1 MTGHGRRRPPASPR
15 HHVGGAPSTPSTP
28 PPAPRRRAGD
38 DLHGRQREDVV
49 GAGGGHYATVST
61 ATDTV
66 KRTAGAA
73 GARSRG
79 AGTGA
84 SSRRKRRPACDM
96 GFTHL
101 GRDSV
106 RAATELV
113 AACRDGERTLP
124 AGIISRYH
132 PSSSCICRRP
142 DCFYEFFRA
151 ATKDGERRNCHSCPA
166 AGRAEK
172 RWYKVPPGDGGGT
185 GKWQCHACYKR
196 ELAERDETGGTSS
209 NGPAVILL
217 DPPLQHPMKKVRE
230 EVEGSVAAGN
240 VVYWEDVYLRLA
252 EERKAVF
259 GQETSSKYGRDIVRK
274 MFYAIS
280 EAGGSKARVV
290 SEEGDT
296 IGVDGRERILC
307 LLPNDL
313 RDDLILKIVVET
325 REAAKKEGKSA
336 LERALKRAEDNPE
349 DVDARMAV
357 VTSAGAIV
365 RQDVQ
370 ADKSLQNAPARG
382 EKHRYAQELAMP
394 LKPVLQALAGYPST
408 LVGMLQSVTLMGLQG
423 DVVGGDPKATQPAWV
438 WDETWAS
445 DALTDAEEEDP
456 DFGGDDRVSPS
467 PPAAESVSDEAA
479 ARIEKENV
487 KRRSRGRVLLMQFV
501 SLVKGV
507 LGEEVGTFDDAS
519 KLKRRSELTYDDI
532 VEGPDVREGEQRDE
546 AFWRK
551 LGLAAVDSA
560 TSSLEGT
567 EAFTFTCVECKLRE
581 IVKPQPRASTKVDY
595 LFIQRGGT
603 KAFHDNKAAAGADGS
618 AGWRGCRGRTLLDAA
633 AVGGN
638 PDVLTALLRAGAQ
651 PDVNVVSLSPK
662 RQLMNDLLMGGA
674 DPNSDFGPH
683 GSTPLHQAAA
693 SGQAEVI
700 SALILR
706 GANKDALCHNKT
718 TPLMWA
724 AEDGRQAAVETL
736 LAAGADLSI
745 RSATSDAALDYAAIQ
760 GHVPVIVAILRHGAD
775 VDSRDVLGLSALHKA
790 GIENQA
796 GAVDVLAG
804 AGADID
810 LKTTYG
816 DTPLMRAA
824 FYSRCKL
831 ALLKRGAAVK
841 VHGGSGE
848 TALHRAC
855 VGNCPGVDVAV
866 DLLLRWG
873 ADETAMDDDNETPGG
888 STKVPSHFEYLKSST
903 EECERARVMLSRA
916 PADRAWRR
924 RSWLVVL
931 RSRASTSRID
941 GHDGVGNGP
950 VTDHVAAEAS
960 SDGGRDGETS
970 KAAKTK
976 GEGLSDAERG
986 VRGKVCSSS
995 GGRVAVEESER
1006 RDLTCLVARLLG
1018 LELEGV
1024 FRTIVGYI

>member
-313 RDDLILKIVVET
+313 RDDLILKIVLET

-336 LERALKRAEDNPE
+336 LERALKRTEDNPE

-357 VTSAGAIV
+357 MTSAGAIV

-394 LKPVLQALAGYPST
+394 VKPVRQALAGYPST

-551 LGLAAVDSA
+551 PGLAAVDSA

-567 EAFTFTCVECKLRE
+567 EAFTCVECKLRE

-603 KAFHDNKAAAGADGS
+603 KAFHDNKAAVAIPLVCFAVCIAFQAWEFLGPKNHPDACRARVLFTAVR
-618 AGWRGCRGRTLLDAA
+618 AGW
-633 AVGGN
+633 V
-638 PDVLTALLRAGAQ
+638 
-651 PDVNVVSLSPK
+651 
-662 RQLMNDLLMGGA
+662 
-674 DPNSDFGPH
+674 
-683 GSTPLHQAAA
+683 
-693 SGQAEVI
+693 
-700 SALILR
+700 
-706 GANKDALCHNKT
+706 KDNFMK
-718 TPLMWA
+718 
-724 AEDGRQAAVETL
+724 GQAAVNTTRDYIRAALFFANTAILLTTFAVGYAGSRYTDCSTDDNSCSAEDYLLIVKLGALAALLMTIFFVFTQCTRYAVHFSFCINTTELGGVPMPMSLMVKVFNHAHKYYSLGIRLYFGTIPVFAWIFTSWAL
-736 LAAGADLSI
+736 LAVTPVYVFMVRGLENAGFVQEELDEISRLQ
-745 RSATSDAALDYAAIQ
+745 AAL
-760 GHVPVIVAILRHGAD
+760 P
-775 VDSRDVLGLSALHKA
+775 
-790 GIENQA
+790 
-796 GAVDVLAG
+796 
-804 AGADID
+804 
-810 LKTTYG
+810 
-816 DTPLMRAA
+816 
-824 FYSRCKL
+824 
-831 ALLKRGAAVK
+831 
-841 VHGGSGE
+841 
-848 TALHRAC
+848 
-855 VGNCPGVDVAV
+855 
-866 DLLLRWG
+866 
-873 ADETAMDDDNETPGG
+873 
-888 STKVPSHFEYLKSST
+888 
-903 EECERARVMLSRA
+903 
-916 PADRAWRR
+916 
-924 RSWLVVL
+924 
-931 RSRASTSRID
+931 
-941 GHDGVGNGP
+941 
-950 VTDHVAAEAS
+950 
-960 SDGGRDGETS
+960 
-970 KAAKTK
+970 
-976 GEGLSDAERG
+976 
-986 VRGKVCSSS
+986 SSS
-995 GGRVAVEESER
+995 LQPPPPQGAEVKQHTV
-1006 RDLTCLVARLLG
+1006 
-1018 LELEGV
+1018 
-1024 FRTIVGYI
+1024 